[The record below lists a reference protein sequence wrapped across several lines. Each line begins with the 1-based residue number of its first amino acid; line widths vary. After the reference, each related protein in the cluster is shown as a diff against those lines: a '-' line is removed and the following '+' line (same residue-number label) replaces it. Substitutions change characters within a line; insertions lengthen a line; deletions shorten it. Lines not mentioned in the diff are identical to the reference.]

1 MREKGKKRGKER
13 GNENIENTIRRR
25 YRERER
31 KAGRIPSKRELSFF
45 QHARSGYGE
54 MFRCTTRPLI
64 DNRRSAH
71 GRFARAYKRAAHA
84 SMETIAVYL
93 DRPHTR
99 TWVRRR
105 DERVRE
111 SEEEGRRRENWTES
125 VSCKRASERERK
137 IEREGKERKRKRDGR
152 REGERRGGRKR

>member
-1 MREKGKKRGKER
+1 MREKGKKKERKER

-25 YRERER
+25 YGERER
-31 KAGRIPSKRELSFF
+31 KAGRIPPKRELSFF

-99 TWVRRR
+99 TLVRKR

-111 SEEEGRRRENWTES
+111 SEEEGSRRERIGRK
-125 VSCKRASERERK
+125 VYLASERV
-137 IEREGKERKRKRDGR
+137 KEKEK
-152 REGERRGGRKR
+152 

>member
-1 MREKGKKRGKER
+1 MKTQFVGGTGKER
-13 GNENIENTIRRR
+13 EEGGTDFVE
-25 YRERER
+25 ERVVIFPTR
-31 KAGRIPSKRELSFF
+31 SF
-45 QHARSGYGE
+45 RGYGE

-105 DERVRE
+105 DERARE
-111 SEEEGRRRENWTES
+111 SERRREVARELDEK
-125 VSCKRASERERK
+125 CILRASERKRK
-137 IEREGKERKRKRDGR
+137 KNRERER
-152 REGERRGGRKR
+152 REREKGMNGEKVREGGRTR